1 MSIVEKIMLETIAT
15 LKEIQSNTDNKII
28 IDKINDILFYL
39 EKSLAEL
46 TN

>member
-1 MSIVEKIMLETIAT
+1 MLETIAT